1 MTESALSREN
11 IRVLVLNGWAASPHA
26 WDLCRFRRAA
36 LFSYLDQ
43 LDGAPERVIEE
54 TLVACPD
61 ARFVLV
67 GWSMG
72 GSSALRL
79 VCRFPER
86 MAGLVLVA
94 ATPRMMEDKPK
105 GWRGLSERRL
115 DALFRGLQ
123 LTHGEGFFGVP
134 PDRPNPYQMDSDENL
149 LRGLDYL
156 RQTDLRAVLAAVA
169 PAVTCPV
176 ALFHSEHDGIVRP
189 ENAAYLAGLFPQ
201 ASVTLVPGTEHALP
215 IFISGLIDN
224 VVEEMI
230 EDR

>member
-1 MTESALSREN
+1 MVESSRED
-11 IRVLVLNGWAASPHA
+11 IQVLVLNGWAASPRA
-26 WDLCRFRRAA
+26 WDLCRFRRTA

-43 LDGAPERVIEE
+43 LDGAPERFIEE
-54 TLVACPD
+54 MLSSRPD

-86 MAGLVLVA
+86 LAGLVLVA
-94 ATPRMMEDKPK
+94 ATPRMMEDKPN
-105 GWRGLSERRL
+105 GWRGMSERRL

-134 PDRPNPYQMDSDENL
+134 PDKPNPYQMDSDENL

-156 RQTDLRAVLAAVA
+156 RQTDLRAALAAVA

-189 ENAAYLAGLFPQ
+189 ENAAYLSGLFPQ

-215 IFISGLIDN
+215 IFIPDLIDK

-230 EDR
+230 IDNR